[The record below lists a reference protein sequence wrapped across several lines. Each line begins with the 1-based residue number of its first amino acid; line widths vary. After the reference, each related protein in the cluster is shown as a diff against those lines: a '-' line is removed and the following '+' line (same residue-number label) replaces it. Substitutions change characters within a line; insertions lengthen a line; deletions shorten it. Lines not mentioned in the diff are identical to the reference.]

1 MTSPPGDERPDP
13 SDVGSPSPWNPR
25 PADPTTTGLPD
36 SSGWPDSSTRSAGSG
51 WSDFSGP
58 PGVPGWPDGSGQPG
72 GYPQQLPAA
81 VPTPAADRPIRTY
94 LWQSLVAT
102 LLCCL
107 PTGIVAIVYA
117 TQAQT
122 RLQVGNLA
130 GAREAS
136 GRARRWCIVS
146 LIAFVAVLL
155 VYIVAI
161 VIIVAIASRND

>member
-1 MTSPPGDERPDP
+1 MSSPPGGERPDR
-13 SDVGSPSPWNPR
+13 SDPGPP
-25 PADPTTTGLPD
+25 
-36 SSGWPDSSTRSAGSG
+36 SGWDPYPDYPSYPGQQAGSG
-51 WSDFSGP
+51 G
-58 PGVPGWPDGSGQPG
+58 
-72 GYPQQLPAA
+72 
-81 VPTPAADRPIRTY
+81 ADRPIRTY

-122 RLQVGNLA
+122 RLQAGDLL
-130 GAREAS
+130 GARQAS

-146 LIAFVAVLL
+146 LIAFAVVLL
-155 VYIVAI
+155 VVVAI